1 MSIKHGR
8 VFFGNGT
15 LLTGNGKEDRPGYVP
30 GKIYETDPAAVA
42 RLKRIMAQSAKPA
55 ALKEQDMTTD
65 TALDFTALHTRYM
78 ALSVTDLR
86 ARAKALGLSAP
97 TPAPVDP
104 NGVVILGVIE
114 NRCPPM
120 PTEKGKSKYDA
131 LTATILAQN
140 PGVWCEFKLAGFR
153 TAASAVNHFHK
164 KELIARLAESNTRI
178 DVRARKYTDEP
189 DVSLLYARWMAL

>member
-1 MSIKHGR
+1 
-8 VFFGNGT
+8 
-15 LLTGNGKEDRPGYVP
+15 
-30 GKIYETDPAAVA
+30 
-42 RLKRIMAQSAKPA
+42 
-55 ALKEQDMTTD
+55 
-65 TALDFTALHTRYM
+65 
-78 ALSVTDLR
+78 
-86 ARAKALGLSAP
+86 
-97 TPAPVDP
+97 
-104 NGVVILGVIE
+104 
-114 NRCPPM
+114 M

-189 DVSLLYARWMAL
+189 DASLLYARWVALQ